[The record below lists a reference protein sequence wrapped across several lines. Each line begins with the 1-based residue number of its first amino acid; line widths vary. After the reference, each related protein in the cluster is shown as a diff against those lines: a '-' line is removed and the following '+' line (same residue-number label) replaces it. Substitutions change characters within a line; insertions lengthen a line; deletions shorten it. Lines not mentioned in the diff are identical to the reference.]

1 MLIIFGGLPGTGKT
15 SIARELALRLDAVHL
30 RIDSIEQAILDSG
43 VMRHSI
49 ADAGYRVGCAIAS
62 DNLSLGKTV
71 IADAVNPMII
81 SRKAWRQVADHARTT
96 AVEVEMICSDAGKH
110 KRRVELRK
118 PDIPGLKNPTW
129 KDVLARISQTHLG
142 GVSSGADEPGCGSIC
157 VVLRQSGPG
166 LIV

>member
-1 MLIIFGGLPGTGKT
+1 
-15 SIARELALRLDAVHL
+15 
-30 RIDSIEQAILDSG
+30 
-43 VMRHSI
+43 MRHSI

-129 KDVLARISQTHLG
+129 KDVLAREYQPWDRNRILVDTATIG
-142 GVSSGADEPGCGSIC
+142 IEKCVSNLYAAVQKQVC
-157 VVLRQSGPG
+157 R
-166 LIV
+166 